1 MGILTP
7 FCRYVNV
14 VRSVTL
20 AKSVLVTLKI
30 AERDILQLVRLVIC
44 TRVKWEAEVNVE
56 LAKLKRALS
65 KYIAS
70 GHSL

>member
-1 MGILTP
+1 MVT
-7 FCRYVNV
+7 
-14 VRSVTL
+14 VTL

-65 KYIAS
+65 KYISS

>member
-1 MGILTP
+1 MVT
-7 FCRYVNV
+7 
-14 VRSVTL
+14 VTL
-20 AKSVLVTLKI
+20 AKSVLATLKI

-44 TRVKWEAEVNVE
+44 TRVKWEAEVNVK
-56 LAKLKRALS
+56 LAKLKPALR

>member
-1 MGILTP
+1 MVT
-7 FCRYVNV
+7 
-14 VRSVTL
+14 VTL